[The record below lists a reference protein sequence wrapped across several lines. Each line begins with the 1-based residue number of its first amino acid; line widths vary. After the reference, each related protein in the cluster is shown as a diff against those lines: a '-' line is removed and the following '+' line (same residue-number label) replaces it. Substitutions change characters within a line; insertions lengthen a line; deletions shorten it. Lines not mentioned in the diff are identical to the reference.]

1 MKWIEEQMQALAVAE
16 EARPLKLAMGSL
28 CVARFSADG
37 HWYRARVEQAD
48 TSDPIC
54 PVYDVH
60 FVDYGNRERVKA
72 TAVQPIDAALSAVPP
87 QAQEASLAFLK
98 ASPPAPWT
106 SPCSPPLPSWRCF
119 ITR

>member
-106 SPCSPPLPSWRCF
+106 SPCSPSLPSWRCF